1 LDLIAWLAFV
11 TVGLSV
17 VAALTQIVL
26 RFVDPS
32 LAPKGFTSLLVVI
45 LFLGGIQLL
54 CLAIIGSYLAH
65 IYDEVKRRPS
75 YIVESVLNAPPSEAS
90 DDRATMLVDE
100 GDDASRRGH
109 REIPPAVSGRRR

>member
-1 LDLIAWLAFV
+1 M
-11 TVGLSV
+11 
-17 VAALTQIVL
+17 L

-75 YIVESVLNAPPSEAS
+75 YIVESTLNLPAVESTPEDEVPQRLAE
-90 DDRATMLVDE
+90 LVDAPSSA
-100 GDDASRRGH
+100 GPKPRRG
-109 REIPPAVSGRRR
+109 AG